1 MGELEDD
8 VTDPVK
14 QASQTL
20 KDAHNNG
27 YAIFTLNG
35 QSSEYVIDIDNYSQW
50 EVQQLIGLMG
60 MAEVE
65 MLSDVGGEED
75 E

>member
-14 QASQTL
+14 QASETL
-20 KDAHNNG
+20 KDADNNG
-27 YAIFTLNG
+27 YAVFTLNG
-35 QSSEYVIDIDNYSQW
+35 QSSEYAIDTDGNNHW
-50 EVQQLIGLMG
+50 EVQQLIGLMSI
-60 MAEVE
+60 AEDE
-65 MLSDVGGEED
+65 MLSEMGGEED